1 MPKDGRTFR
10 HASLYLSVALAIGFV
25 SYQSSGSVLIA
36 VAVGM
41 LSGLGVTYV
50 LLRLDRQA
58 NRRLSALDLPDGE
71 YSPRIHATAF
81 VKGSPEEVFIACE
94 RAIQRLPNF
103 GKVTLRLDG
112 AHWREDSLVHAV
124 VGRTDRCSD
133 RLGSPWHDPAGKQCS
148 NPPDR
153 DGGHA
158 DELSECGSAH
168 ARSISF
174 VPGPRCSA
182 ERALPPGT
190 RGEVDRLLKFE
201 SGRLQSASSGRSLP
215 PA

>member
-1 MPKDGRTFR
+1 MLGLLDTLRRMPKDGRTFR

-36 VAVGM
+36 IAVGL

-81 VKGSPEEVFIACE
+81 VKGPPEEVFIACE

-103 GKVTLRLDG
+103 GKVTRRLDG
-112 AHWREDSLVHAV
+112 RRIGA
-124 VGRTDRCSD
+124 RTRWSTQSWGERIDV
-133 RLGSPWHDPAGKQCS
+133 QIV
-148 NPPDR
+148 
-153 DGGHA
+153 
-158 DELSECGSAH
+158 SA
-168 ARSISF
+168 A
-174 VPGPRCSA
+174 
-182 ERALPPGT
+182 PGT
-190 RGEVDRLLKFE
+190 TLRVSSVPILWTVTVDMRMNFQNVALLMRDLSRSFTVRDVQPSGLFDEVLAAK
-201 SGRLQSASSGRSLP
+201 
-215 PA
+215 